1 MQTEPTAA
9 GRARSDTS
17 ARRRARP
24 NVPRLKQPTPPP
36 DLLPAPVDA
45 RGRPF
50 SSDRLKWKVTRVL
63 LQEGLSSEEI
73 AFAIA
78 TLDFSPGGQLTT
90 ASMKTIAKRAGMG
103 RSTGFK
109 VRAGLVARGVL
120 TTEPQYDDDGAQ
132 ITSKHAIAPA
142 VFERA
147 EVFFSWPPPST
158 IGTGPRP
165 GSGHKRDPLSDL
177 DPSSGSGSLDLTEN
191 GNQHARERA
200 IPSPVF
206 VSSNDDPA
214 FVLLVTL
221 HAAAHEDK
229 YRPEAER
236 RGEVYDPRDAGTLR
250 REHRADVAAELRALA
265 ERAHGFA
272 LSKHRDDLTVDAIRA
287 ELTAAIVRD
296 YMRQNRRWVRDRK
309 HCLGGLWAADED
321 KPRELRALGLRAFEA
336 WCDALDPGEPP
347 PLHELLERAD
357 IEAARAAC
365 AELRARLDAERA
377 AGELPAPLPELDQ
390 EHDDQEH
397 DDQEHDDTAPLSEPP
412 PRADVPPRGQRVTA
426 EIRAEL
432 MRIDAEARERAE
444 ARRAQR
450 PRIQR
455 GGRAPLATRPR
466 ERLAILAALIALA
479 APLATLD
486 GPEHD
491 PPDESPAAAPWTA
504 AAAPLLRDARERP
517 ARRAPRRR
525 RAPPERP

>member
-24 NVPRLKQPTPPP
+24 NVPRLKEPTPPP
-36 DLLPAPVDA
+36 DPLPAPVDA
-45 RGRPF
+45 RGHVLSRKA
-50 SSDRLKWKVTRVL
+50 LKWMVTQRL
-63 LQEGLSSEEI
+63 LQEGLSSDEF
-73 AFAIA
+73 AFAAA
-78 TLDFSPGGQLTT
+78 TLDLSPGGQFTT
-90 ASMKTIAKRAGMG
+90 ASMKTIARRAGMG

-109 VRAGLVARGVL
+109 VRSGLLARGIVV
-120 TTEPQYDDDGAQ
+120 TAPQDGDDGAC
-132 ITSKHAIAPA
+132 TTNKHAIAPA

-147 EVFFSWPPPST
+147 GVFFTGPPPS
-158 IGTGPRP
+158 IGWTGPRP
-165 GSGHKRDPLSDL
+165 RRGHKRDPLSAL
-177 DPSSGSGSLDLTEN
+177 DPSSGSGSLDLSEN

-200 IPSPVF
+200 SPSPVF
-206 VSSNDDPA
+206 VSSNDEPA
-214 FVLLVTL
+214 FVLLVTV
-221 HAAAHEDK
+221 HAKAHEDL

-236 RGEVYDPRDAGTLR
+236 RGEVYDPRDAGTIR
-250 REHRADVAAELRALA
+250 REHRAAVAAELRALA

-272 LSKHRDDLTVDAIRA
+272 LSRHRDDLTVDAIRA
-287 ELTAAIVRD
+287 ELTIAIVRD
-296 YMRQNRRWVRDRK
+296 YMRQDRRWVRDHK
-309 HCLGGLWAADED
+309 HCLGGLWAADES

-336 WCDALDPGEPP
+336 WCAALDPGEPP

-365 AELRARLDAERA
+365 AELRARLAAERA

-397 DDQEHDDTAPLSEPP
+397 DDTAAGELPAPP
-412 PRADVPPRGQRVTA
+412 PRAAVPPRGQRVTD

-432 MRIDAEARERAE
+432 MRIDAEDRERAE
-444 ARRAQR
+444 ARRAR
-450 PRIQR
+450 RNR
-455 GGRAPLATRPR
+455 TRRRSRVRLATRPR
-466 ERLAILAALIALA
+466 ERLALLAALMALA

-491 PPDESPAAAPWTA
+491 PPDDDPAAAPWTA
-504 AAAPLLRDARERP
+504 AAAPLLRDARSGG